1 MNAFKNIIGN
11 LNYLYNNIYQI
22 IKQFRIFNIK
32 IKIQIEMDIKMEME
46 MEIIKINNN
55 KIIIIIIQRYIL
67 NKIIIIIIDIVHGQS
82 VVHNMAI
89 HLINNIIIH
98 NINEYLIK
106 QESLSNKQSIC
117 LLIKEKE

>member
-1 MNAFKNIIGN
+1 MNVFKNIIGN

-32 IKIQIEMDIKMEME
+32 MDIKME

-55 KIIIIIIQRYIL
+55 IIIIIIQRYII
-67 NKIIIIIIDIVHGQS
+67 NKIVIIIDIVHGQS

-89 HLINNIIIH
+89 HSINNIIIH